1 MKIKLI
7 IPALLLLS
15 APAGAVEVQAPA
27 GFKWG
32 QTQAKIKQQG
42 ITFEKCEP
50 VETFVFCQTR
60 KAPKPLS
67 FADFYS
73 LVFVDNRL
81 QKVQIAGNDI
91 TDDPSGREGKELFAK
106 VKRQL
111 TAKYGQPSDERE
123 IVGLKLWDEYDEFYQ
138 CLDYAGCGLWSA
150 IWKHDGSVV
159 IELKG
164 VSRGKGWL
172 NLIYESKDWGAIV
185 DKHDARQDSSDY
197 EGL

>member
-15 APAGAVEVQAPA
+15 APAEAIEVQAPA

-32 QTQAKIKQQG
+32 QTQAQIKQQG
-42 ITFEKCEP
+42 ITFEKCKP
-50 VETFVFCQTR
+50 VEISVFCQTR

-67 FADFYS
+67 FADFYQ
-73 LVFVDNRL
+73 LIFVDNRL
-81 QKVQIAGNDI
+81 QKVVIAGNDI

-111 TAKYGQPSDERE
+111 TAKYDQPSDEAE

-138 CLDYAGCGLWSA
+138 CLAYVGCGFWSA
-150 IWKHDGSVV
+150 IWTHDGVV
-159 IELKG
+159 GIQLKG

-172 NLIYESKDWGAIV
+172 QLIYESKDWGATV
-185 DKHDARQDSSDY
+185 DKHEAEQDSSDY